1 MKSDFIIVGAGIAGV
16 SLAVRLEEAGKK
28 VVLIADPNQ
37 KMASKVAAGLMNPIV
52 FKRVSL
58 SWRTKEC
65 LDEAQLFY
73 RSLEQKFNSEF
84 FVSNDLLR
92 IHGGDD
98 ERKTWIEKSKEQEYK
113 NYLGEQVDLKNY
125 PFLKA
130 PFGVSLIKGAGFI
143 KSEVF
148 VDSARQYFK
157 SKEMLIEERFKHDLL
172 QVKPNGIT
180 YREYTADKL
189 IFCEGASA
197 ERTGL
202 FTELLFKIA
211 KGEVLTIHAD
221 GLPEHIYNGKV
232 YAVPLGDSKFKVGST
247 YAWDQEDEEPTEEG
261 KAEIIEK
268 LKGFLNHP
276 FEVLEH
282 TAGFRPTVKDRRP
295 LLGMHPIL
303 SSVGVFNGLG
313 TKGYLL
319 APWLSRIM
327 ANHLLYNSE
336 LPDEVKLTR
345 FKKFKLKALAAE

>member
-28 VVLIADPNQ
+28 VVLIADTKQ
-37 KMASKVAAGLMNPIV
+37 KMASRVAAGLMNPVV

-65 LDEAQLFY
+65 LDEAHLFY
-73 RSLEQKFNSEF
+73 RSTEQKFNSKF
-84 FVSNDLLR
+84 FVSSDLLR
-92 IHGGDD
+92 VHGGDD
-98 ERKTWIEKSKEQEYK
+98 ELKAWIEKSKEEAFK
-113 NYLGEQVDLKNY
+113 DYLGEQVDLKEY

-130 PFGVSLIKGAGFI
+130 PFGVSIIKGAGFI

-148 VDSARQYFK
+148 IESAHQYFK
-157 SKEMLIEERFKHDLL
+157 SKDMLIEEQFKHDLL
-172 QVKPNGIT
+172 QVEPNGIIYKEHT
-180 YREYTADKL
+180 TDKL

-197 ERTGL
+197 EHTGL

-211 KGEVLTIHAD
+211 KGEVITILAPD
-221 GLPEHIYNGKV
+221 LPEQIYNGKV
-232 YAVPLGDSKFKVGST
+232 YAVPIGDSKFKVGSN
-247 YAWDQEDEEPTEEG
+247 YAWEQEDEEPTAEG
-261 KAEIIEK
+261 KEEIIEK
-268 LKGFLNHP
+268 LKGFLANP
-276 FEVLEH
+276 FEVLAH

-295 LLGMHPIL
+295 LLGMHPL
-303 SSVGVFNGLG
+303 LKSVGIFNGLG

-319 APWLSRIM
+319 APWLSKVM
-327 ANHLLYNSE
+327 ANHLLHNSE